1 MKAFKAFIKPSEA
14 PQGSVT
20 MQVMESIF
28 IENGRMYAS
37 LLWITTPRVFSNKNM
52 RKDPGLHGV

>member
-37 LLWITTPRVFSNKNM
+37 LL
-52 RKDPGLHGV
+52 